1 MAPLSAAAAGSSLC
15 TTPICLEIASNILL
29 SLAPNYTEIDPC
41 TDFDKYACSGWK
53 ASHAPE
59 AGQGKTSSLGVV
71 GSDVYVVLKNILEGS
86 YPTGPEAGFITKSLS
101 KEQVG
106 VDRDNFQLIVETY
119 NACLNDT
126 AVKAAG
132 LGPLI
137 NLVNRITEAFPVAD
151 STEDRERKIS
161 KNDAKNMGKT
171 LLLFGQLGISTFE
184 TITVDF
190 DDQNPNKTLIYVVPG
205 GSPLLTGSV
214 AKNNDTVAEYERIMT
229 AVLQAVHPGKLDVM
243 KAQRLALAVT
253 KFEKDATALQATD
266 DSKTNA
272 SVSKVHLPRVVP
284 EFDTLQSPARKF
296 KLAEVTSVAPE
307 LGHDFV
313 INNLIPAD
321 YTPDQLVFS
330 PAYFG
335 NLSQLL
341 SNSTVETVQG
351 FFIWKA
357 VSTFSGF
364 VEADVTER
372 LNDMKYKLRAT
383 DPELVGKPPRWQ
395 RCVGH
400 VDEGIS
406 WSGLPAGLGWIL
418 SRFYLDKAYSNEARD
433 LAVNM
438 MGTIQQAFISRLGEK
453 DWLTSEVKK
462 EAEVKVK
469 AISRKIGYP
478 DVSPDTKNP
487 RKLADYYSGL
497 KLTNSYF
504 NNAVAFATF
513 SSKSSWAL
521 LGKPTDRNIWLQTP
535 STTNAYYSP
544 TFNDI
549 VINAGIQQKPLYNV
563 AYPSYINYGA
573 LGAVLGHELTH
584 GFDNSG
590 HNYAANGS
598 LANWW
603 DEQSLKAFSNRTKC
617 FADQYQK
624 FTVIAPNGT
633 DVPVKGNFTL
643 GENIADAGGV
653 ATSYT
658 AWKKLQADQK
668 AQDFDLPGLPGF
680 SHDQLFFLKW
690 AQTWCEVS
698 SSREYDVFL
707 LGADVHSPG
716 FARIKGP
723 LDNSK
728 DFRSVFNCPQRQPT
742 CELW

>member
-1 MAPLSAAAAGSSLC
+1 MAPFTAAADGSSLC
-15 TTPICLEIASNILL
+15 TTPICLEIASNILM
-29 SLAPNYTEIDPC
+29 SLAPNHTDIDPC
-41 TDFDKYACSGWK
+41 TDFDKYACSGWR
-53 ASHAPE
+53 ATHAPG
-59 AGQGKTSSLGVV
+59 AGQGKASSLGIV
-71 GSDVYVVLKNILEGS
+71 GSDVSIVLKNIVEGT
-86 YPTGPEAGFITKSLS
+86 YPSGPDAGFITASLS
-101 KEQVG
+101 QEQIG

-137 NLVNRITEAFPVAD
+137 NLVNRVAEAFPVANT
-151 STEDRERKIS
+151 TEDKERKIS

-171 LLLFGQLGISTFE
+171 LLFFGQLGISTFE
-184 TITVDF
+184 SVTVDF
-190 DDQNPNKTLIYVVPG
+190 DDQNTNKTLISVVPG
-205 GSPLLTGSV
+205 GTPLLTGSV
-214 AKNNDTVAEYERIMT
+214 ARNNDTVAEYERIM
-229 AVLQAVHPGKLDVM
+229 AALLQAVHPAKLDVM
-243 KAQRLALAVT
+243 NAQRLALAVT
-253 KFEKDATALQATD
+253 KFEKDAVALQATD
-266 DSKTNA
+266 DSKA
-272 SVSKVHLPRVVP
+272 SPTPPK
-284 EFDTLQSPARKF
+284 SPARKF
-296 KLAEVTSVAPE
+296 KLEEVTSVAPE

-341 SNSTVETVQG
+341 ANTSIETVQG
-351 FFIWKA
+351 FFIWKT
-357 VSTFSGF
+357 VSTFSNF
-364 VEADVTER
+364 VETDVTER
-372 LNDMKYKLRAT
+372 LNDLKSKLRAT

-395 RCVGH
+395 QCVGH
-400 VDEGIS
+400 VDEGVP

-433 LAVNM
+433 LAINM

-462 EAEVKVK
+462 EAEVKVN
-469 AISRKIGYP
+469 AISKKIGYP
-478 DVSPDTKNP
+478 DVSPDTTNP
-487 RKLADYYSGL
+487 RKLADYYNGL
-497 KLTNSYF
+497 KVTDSYF
-504 NNAVAFATF
+504 DNALAFATF
-513 SSKSSWAL
+513 SSKSLWAL
-521 LGKPTDRNIWLQTP
+521 LGKPADKNIWLQTP
-535 STTNAYYSP
+535 STTNAYYST

-563 AYPSYINYGA
+563 AYPSYVNYGA
-573 LGAVLGHELTH
+573 LGTVLGHELTH

-598 LANWW
+598 LTNWW

-617 FADQYQK
+617 FANQYQQ

-633 DVPVKGNFTL
+633 NVPVRGNFTL

-653 ATSYT
+653 ATSYA
-658 AWKKLQADQK
+658 AWKKLQSDK
-668 AQDFDLPGLPGF
+668 KSQDFDLPGLQSF
-680 SHDQLFFLKW
+680 SHDQIFFLKW
-690 AQTWCEVS
+690 AQNWCDVS
-698 SSREYDVFL
+698 SSKVYDVYL

>member
-1 MAPLSAAAAGSSLC
+1 MAPLTAAADGSSLC
-15 TTPICLEIASNILL
+15 TTPICLEIASNILM
-29 SLAPNYTEIDPC
+29 SLAPNHTDIDPC

-53 ASHAPE
+53 ATHAPG
-59 AGQGKTSSLGVV
+59 AGQGKVSSLGIV
-71 GSDVYVVLKNILEGS
+71 GSDVSIVLKNIVEGT
-86 YPTGPEAGFITKSLS
+86 YPSGPDAGFITTSLS
-101 KEQVG
+101 QEQVG

-119 NACLNDT
+119 NACINDT

-137 NLVNRITEAFPVAD
+137 NIVNRVAEAFPVANT
-151 STEDRERKIS
+151 TEDKDRKIS

-171 LLLFGQLGISTFE
+171 LLFFSQLGISTFE
-184 TITVDF
+184 TVTVNF
-190 DDQNPNKTLIYVVPG
+190 DDQNTNKTLINVIPG
-205 GSPLLTGSV
+205 GTPLLTGSV
-214 AKNNDTVAEYERIMT
+214 ARDNDTVADFERIM
-229 AVLQAVHPGKLDVM
+229 AALLQAVHPAKLDVM
-243 KAQRLALAVT
+243 NAQRLALAVT
-253 KFEKDATALQATD
+253 KFEKDAVALQATD
-266 DSKTNA
+266 DSKAGPT
-272 SVSKVHLPRVVP
+272 VG
-284 EFDTLQSPARKF
+284 SPARNF
-296 KLAEVTSVAPE
+296 KLEEVTSVAPE

-341 SNSTVETVQG
+341 ANTSVETVQG
-351 FFIWKA
+351 FFIWKT
-357 VSTFSGF
+357 VTTFSNF
-364 VEADVTER
+364 VETDVTER
-372 LNDMKYKLRAT
+372 LNDLKSKLRAT

-395 RCVGH
+395 QCVGH
-400 VDEGIS
+400 VDEGIP
-406 WSGLPAGLGWIL
+406 WSALPTGLGWIL

-438 MGTIQQAFISRLGEK
+438 MGMIQQAFISRLGEK

-462 EAEVKVK
+462 EAEVKVN
-469 AISRKIGYP
+469 AISKKIGYP
-478 DVSPDTKNP
+478 NVSPDTTNP
-487 RKLADYYSGL
+487 RKLADYYTGL
-497 KLTNSYF
+497 KVTNSYF
-504 NNAVAFATF
+504 DNAVAFATF
-513 SSKSSWAL
+513 SSKSLWAL
-521 LGKPTDRNIWLQTP
+521 LGKPADKNIWLQTP
-535 STTNAYYSP
+535 STTNAYYST

-563 AYPSYINYGA
+563 AYPSYVNYGA
-573 LGAVLGHELTH
+573 LGSVLGHELTH

-598 LANWW
+598 LTNWW
-603 DEQSLKAFSNRTKC
+603 DEQSLKAFSTRTKC
-617 FADQYQK
+617 FANQYQQ

-633 DVPVKGNFTL
+633 HIPVRGNFTL

-653 ATSYT
+653 ATSYA
-658 AWKKLQADQK
+658 AWKKLQADK
-668 AQDFDLPGLPGF
+668 KSQDFDLPGLQSF
-680 SHDQLFFLKW
+680 SHDQIFFLKW
-690 AQTWCEVS
+690 AQNWCDVS
-698 SSREYDVFL
+698 SSKVYDVYL